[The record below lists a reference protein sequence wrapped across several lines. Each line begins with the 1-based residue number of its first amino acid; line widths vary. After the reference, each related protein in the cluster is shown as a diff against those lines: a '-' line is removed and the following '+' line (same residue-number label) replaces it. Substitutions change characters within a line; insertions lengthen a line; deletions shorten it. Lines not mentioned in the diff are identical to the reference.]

1 MARKLDNIDLD
12 VIDADRLGY
21 GPHYG
26 HFKADHPYTKEA
38 NEARLIEK
46 KKPAPPKKMYELKCH
61 TCGELFAAKSPYKR
75 YCCSKC
81 KSLKSNTFYKAK
93 EKQKQEKEL

>member
-38 NEARLIEK
+38 NEPRLRK
-46 KKPAPPKKMYELKCH
+46 NQKPAPPKKMYELKCH
-61 TCGELFAAKSPYKR
+61 TCGALFEAKSPYRR

-81 KSLKSNTFYKAK
+81 KSMKKAK